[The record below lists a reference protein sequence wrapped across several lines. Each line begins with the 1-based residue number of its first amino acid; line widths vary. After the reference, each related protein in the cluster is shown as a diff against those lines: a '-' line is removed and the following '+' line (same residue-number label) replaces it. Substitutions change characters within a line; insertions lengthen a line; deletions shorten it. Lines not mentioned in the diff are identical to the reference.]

1 MEQPVYA
8 DNAATT
14 PLSESAF
21 RAMTPYF
28 TEYYGNPSNIYSLG
42 RQAKK
47 ALETAR
53 EAVAECL
60 GAQPGEIFFTSCGSE
75 SDNWAVKGASSRL
88 AGSGK
93 RHIVTTNFEHHAVL
107 NPCLALEK
115 HGFEITRLDVHGD
128 GLVRPEEAEAAIRPD
143 TALVSVMFA
152 NNEVGTVQP
161 IGEIGEFCRRRGV
174 LFHTDAV
181 QAAGH
186 LPIDVNALNVDLLS
200 ISGHKFNGPKGV
212 GVLFIRRGA
221 ELESLIDGGA
231 QERGRRAGTEN
242 VAGAVGL
249 AAALKEACAHMA
261 ENAARLTALRDR
273 LIAGALAIEGSR
285 LNGDP
290 EKRLPGNVNVSF
302 EGVEGETLVLLLD
315 EKGICASSGSA
326 CTAGS
331 VDPSHVLLALGLPKE
346 LARGSLR
353 LTLGNGNTS
362 EDVDRILEVLPEAV
376 GRIRSMR
383 RF

>member
-28 TEYYGNPSNIYSLG
+28 TEYYGNPSDIYSLG

-75 SDNWAVKGASSRL
+75 SDNWAVKGAAARL

-93 RHIVTTNFEHHAVL
+93 RHVVTTKFEHHAVL

-161 IGEIGEFCRRRGV
+161 IGEIGEICRRSGV

-186 LPIDVNALNVDLLS
+186 LPIGVNALNVDLLS

>member
-1 MEQPVYA
+1 MMQPVYA

-14 PLSESAF
+14 PLSATAF

-28 TEYYGNPSNIYSLG
+28 TEYYGNPSNIYSFG

-47 ALETAR
+47 ALENAR
-53 EAVAECL
+53 ETVAECL
-60 GAQPGEIFFTSCGSE
+60 GAQPAEIFFTSGGSE
-75 SDNWAVKGASSRL
+75 SDNWAVKGAAIRL
-88 AGSGK
+88 AEQGK
-93 RHIVTTNFEHHAVL
+93 KHIVTTRFEHHAVG
-107 NPCLALEK
+107 NACLALER
-115 HGFEITRLDVHGD
+115 HGYEITRLEVHED
-128 GLVRPEEAEAAIRPD
+128 GLVRPEELEAALRPD

-152 NNEVGTVQP
+152 NNEIGTIQP
-161 IGEIGEFCRRRGV
+161 IAKIGKICKKHGV

-186 LPIDVNALNVDLLS
+186 LPLDVNALSVGLLS

-212 GVLFIRRGA
+212 GALFIRRGT
-221 ELESLIDGGA
+221 ELCSLIDGGA
-231 QERGRRAGTEN
+231 QERGLRAGTEN

-249 AAALKEACAHMA
+249 AAALKEACEHAE
-261 ENAARLTALRDR
+261 ENAARLTILRDR

-290 EKRLPGNVNVSF
+290 KKRLPGNVNVGF

-315 EKGICASSGSA
+315 EKGVCASSGSA

-331 VDPSHVLLALGLPKE
+331 VDPSHVLLALGLPVE

-353 LTLGNGNTS
+353 LTLGNQNTAG
-362 EDVDRILEVLPEAV
+362 DVERILEVLPEAV
-376 GRIRSMR
+376 EKIRSIR
-383 RF
+383 RL

>member
-1 MEQPVYA
+1 MEHRIYA

-14 PLSESAF
+14 PLCESAL

-53 EAVAECL
+53 ETVAECL
-60 GAQPGEIFFTSCGSE
+60 GAQPNEIFFTSCGSE
-75 SDNWAVKGASSRL
+75 SDNWAIKGTAAKL
-88 AGSGK
+88 AKTGK
-93 RHIVTTNFEHHAVL
+93 RHIVTTEIEHHAVL
-107 NPCLALEK
+107 NPCRALERN
-115 HGFEITRLDVHGD
+115 GFSVTRLGVHGD
-128 GLVRPEEAEAAIRPD
+128 GLVRPGELEEALRPD

-152 NNEVGTVQP
+152 NNEIGTVQP
-161 IGEIGEFCRRRGV
+161 AEEIGAVCKQRGV

-186 LPIDVNALNVDLLS
+186 LPIAVNRLNADLLS
-200 ISGHKFNGPKGV
+200 ISGHKFGGPKGV
-212 GVLFIRRGA
+212 GVLFIRRGT
-221 ELESLIDGGA
+221 ELEPLIDGGA

-249 AAALKEACAHMA
+249 AAALKEACAHR
-261 ENAARLTALRDR
+261 EETEARLTALRDR
-273 LIAGALAIEGSR
+273 LAEGMLKISGSR

-290 EKRLPGNVNVSF
+290 KKRLPGNVNVCF

-331 VDPSHVLLALGLPKE
+331 TDPSHVLLALGLPRE

-353 LTLGNGNTS
+353 LTLGNENTA
-362 EDVDRILEVLPEAV
+362 EDVEKILEVLPDAV
-376 GRIRSMR
+376 EKIRSIR
-383 RF
+383 RL

>member
-28 TEYYGNPSNIYSLG
+28 TEYYGNPSDIYSLG

-75 SDNWAVKGASSRL
+75 SDNWAVKGAAARL

-93 RHIVTTNFEHHAVL
+93 RHVVTTKFEHHAVL

-161 IGEIGEFCRRRGV
+161 IGEIGEICRRSGV

-186 LPIDVNALNVDLLS
+186 LPIGVNALNVDLLS

-383 RF
+383 RY

>member
-75 SDNWAVKGASSRL
+75 SDNWAVKGAAARL

-93 RHIVTTNFEHHAVL
+93 RHVVTTKFEHHAVL

-161 IGEIGEFCRRRGV
+161 IGEIGEICRRSGV

-186 LPIDVNALNVDLLS
+186 LPIGVNALNVDLLS

-212 GVLFIRRGA
+212 GVLFIR
-221 ELESLIDGGA
+221 
-231 QERGRRAGTEN
+231 
-242 VAGAVGL
+242 
-249 AAALKEACAHMA
+249 
-261 ENAARLTALRDR
+261 DR
-273 LIAGALAIEGSR
+273 
-285 LNGDP
+285 
-290 EKRLPGNVNVSF
+290 K
-302 EGVEGETLVLLLD
+302 
-315 EKGICASSGSA
+315 
-326 CTAGS
+326 S
-331 VDPSHVLLALGLPKE
+331 VV
-346 LARGSLR
+346 
-353 LTLGNGNTS
+353 
-362 EDVDRILEVLPEAV
+362 
-376 GRIRSMR
+376 
-383 RF
+383 

>member
-161 IGEIGEFCRRRGV
+161 IGEIGEICRRRGV

>member
-28 TEYYGNPSNIYSLG
+28 KEYYGNPSNIYSLG

-75 SDNWAVKGASSRL
+75 SDNWAVKGAASRL

-93 RHIVTTNFEHHAVL
+93 RHVVTTKFEHHAVL

-115 HGFEITRLDVHGD
+115 LGFEITRLDVHGD

-143 TALVSVMFA
+143 TALVSVMYA

-161 IGEIGEFCRRRGV
+161 IGEIGEICRRRGV

-186 LPIDVNALNVDLLS
+186 LPIGVNALNVDLLS

-249 AAALKEACAHMA
+249 AAALKESCAHMA

-383 RF
+383 RY